1 MPGRL
6 PKHRH
11 SSGPVAVSVS
21 VATFITLGESG
32 WISTNASGQGAFL
45 SCRVGRHQQ
54 AGARVFDRI
63 LKFRQ
68 NQVRPTEE
76 RRTELPVA
84 CPLFPR
90 SKRWPKCWV
99 ADSIGEFCVLAR
111 VWNPAMCSI
120 QARHGLPRL
129 PRSYRLFRA
138 RSCVDLTAEDSDAD
152 REAGRVRF

>member
-11 SSGPVAVSVS
+11 SSGPVAVWVS

-99 ADSIGEFCVLAR
+99 ADSIGEFCVIWRESGILQCVPFKRDTDFLDFHA
-111 VWNPAMCSI
+111 VTGCLEQGVVSI
-120 QARHGLPRL
+120 
-129 PRSYRLFRA
+129 
-138 RSCVDLTAEDSDAD
+138 
-152 REAGRVRF
+152 